1 MYQDYLSRCFSEF
14 RDRLV
19 KSRRRALLLEAADQ
33 AEAVFH
39 DIDTA
44 KTYSC
49 RELCRR
55 LSSLAASSCDD
66 NLVSGEAAQHDLR
79 RLVEDLTDAAELRA
93 DEVGETVHT
102 VDELSKMWN
111 VSSKTINR
119 WRAAGLI
126 GRRLLFEGRKRLGFL
141 RSSALR
147 FAQNNPTRIRRGSEF
162 RHLTENDRR
171 EVLDAV
177 RQLSDK
183 GRSRSQ
189 VFAEVAKRMNCSVE
203 TVRTTVKRYEA
214 ESRTE
219 PLFATP
225 DSPLSDSVQQRIF
238 AAYRRGASIESLAG
252 RFRRS
257 SSTIRR
263 IVNQRR
269 AKAASELP
277 LDYVPSEEFTEPRAA
292 EKILA
297 SSETP
302 PSGRKAR
309 APKDL
314 PAYLSALYDVP
325 LLTRDQERHLFRK
338 MNFLK
343 YRAKQLRDEL
353 DVDRPSGKLL
363 DSIEKLYDEAVETK
377 NLIVSS
383 NLRLVV
389 SIVRKR
395 VSPVQELFE
404 LISEGNVS
412 LMRAVDKF
420 DYSRGF
426 KFSTYASWAIIK
438 NLARTVPMEFKQ
450 ASRFRTS
457 QEELLDAASDYRS
470 NRLDLEDEQRKREG
484 QVNRILSALSDRE
497 RTIIVRR
504 FGLERSREPQTL
516 KELGVE
522 LGVTKERVRQLQLR
536 AMNKLRSAARDANLV
551 LPEEQ

>member
-1 MYQDYLSRCFSEF
+1 MHSDYLNFCFSEL
-14 RDRLV
+14 RDCLID
-19 KSRRRALLLEAADQ
+19 SGGRALMIDVANRSEALFYEVDAAQ
-33 AEAVFH
+33 
-39 DIDTA
+39 
-44 KTYSC
+44 TYSC
-49 RELCRR
+49 RSLCQR
-55 LSSLAASSCDD
+55 LTTFEPQDCSD
-66 NLVSGEAAQHDLR
+66 NHVSGEAAQHDLR
-79 RLVEDLTDAAELRA
+79 RLVEDLTDAADLRA
-93 DEVGETVHT
+93 DEVGEAVHT

-141 RSSALR
+141 RTSALR
-147 FAQNNPTRIRRGSEF
+147 FAQDNPTRIRRGGEF
-162 RHLTENDRR
+162 RHLTEAERR

-177 RQLSDK
+177 KQLSSR

-189 VFAEVAKRMNCSVE
+189 VYAVVAERMNCSVE
-203 TVRTTVKRYEA
+203 TVRTTVKRHEV
-214 ESRTE
+214 ESPE
-219 PLFATP
+219 SPLFATS
-225 DSPLSDSVQQRIF
+225 DSPLSESMQVKIYAGF
-238 AAYRRGASIESLAG
+238 RRGASIETLAG

-269 AKAASELP
+269 YEAAMALP
-277 LDYVPSEEFTEPRAA
+277 LDYIANEEFDAA
-292 EKILA
+292 GAESTILA
-297 SSETP
+297 PMTVA

-309 APKDL
+309 PPKDL
-314 PAYLSALYDVP
+314 PAYLSSLYDVP
-325 LLTRDQERHLFRK
+325 LLNREQEAHLFRK
-338 MNFLK
+338 MNYLK
-343 YRAKQLRDEL
+343 YRASLLRDQLEA
-353 DVDRPSGKLL
+353 DRPSGKLL
-363 DSIEKLYDEAVETK
+363 DQIEEFYGQAVETK
-377 NLIVSS
+377 NLIVRS

-395 VSPVQELFE
+395 ITPVQELFE

-420 DYSRGF
+420 DYGRGF

-450 ASRFRTS
+450 ASRYRTS
-457 QEELLDAASDYRS
+457 QDELLDATSDYRS
-470 NRLDLEDEQRKREG
+470 NRLDLEDEQRKREN
-484 QVNRILSALSDRE
+484 QVSSILSELNDRE

-504 FGLERSREPQTL
+504 FGLERAREPQTL

-536 AMNKLRSAARDANLV
+536 AMNKLRTAARKANIL
-551 LPEEQ
+551 LPD